1 MKLLVTFM
9 LAVTAFAAPQG
20 YSLPAPKED
29 VFSEGRGH
37 AAIGEEGF
45 VGVRGA
51 ETASPLITDDSA
63 DVASS
68 ESRGDAGFPLTAGL
82 ATDSESLIGVDKTAG
97 TASSVATG
105 ITSGGIVEC
114 QKGEIRHV
122 DGSCVLPK
130 ITRKVFVFSVPK
142 QEQERAD
149 SIPEL
154 PPPRVEHNVLFVRLP
169 EGGFGPEP
177 IVIPPPRQE
186 NIIYVLN
193 KQGYQAQR
201 VIEVPAHPPS
211 EPEIYFVNYDE
222 GDNPTLHGGLD
233 LQTALDSAVVAGGQH
248 LGTDTGSR
256 AAFENHSSVGV
267 SSSTEVDVG
276 EDFHSGLLVSDAG
289 RGAPTDT
296 GADNTR
302 NSPSGLY
309 GTP

>member
-1 MKLLVTFM
+1 MKLLVISM

-20 YSLPAPKED
+20 YSLTEPRGA
-29 VFSEGRGH
+29 VFSGGRGH

-45 VGVRGA
+45 AGVGGA

-63 DVASS
+63 DIASS
-68 ESRGDAGFPLTAGL
+68 ESRGDDGFPLTAGL
-82 ATDSESLIGVDKTAG
+82 TTDSESFVGVDKTTG
-97 TASSVATG
+97 TAFSAATG
-105 ITSGGIVEC
+105 ITSGGVAEC
-114 QKGEIRHV
+114 QEGEIQHV

-149 SIPEL
+149 DIPNL

-169 EGGFGPEP
+169 KGGFGPEP

-193 KQGYQAQR
+193 KQGDQTQR

-222 GDNPTLHGGLD
+222 GDNPTLPGGLD
-233 LQTALDSAVVAGGQH
+233 LQTALDSAVVAGGQR

-267 SSSTEVDVG
+267 SSSTEVDVS

-289 RGAPTDT
+289 RAAPTDT
-296 GADNTR
+296 GADNTG

-309 GTP
+309 GIP